1 MNSSE
6 EADTS
11 IPSWQPPDIVL
22 VGCVKTKRTVRSA
35 AKDLYSSP
43 LWRYRRAYAECLDVP
58 WYILSA
64 LHGLLDPDRRIDA
77 YELALTGLRAKARR
91 DWSARVLAELQRRV
105 PSLRDKL
112 IEIHA
117 GATYI
122 DHGLEDGLQGAGAA
136 VHRPLAGIAGIGR
149 QQAWYRERLE
159 VNGNADQ
166 PHSPGQSHA
175 GRIAK
180 LIADDFYGDG
190 LDLSSRGMAPGQAWL
205 NMPEVEIVQRL
216 RGPGAEFETWN
227 DSALLHGVR
236 NTKHVRFLGG
246 TDRAARLFLTFIAA
260 MDRARDA
267 TKLWNAGGRLY
278 EDNPESFD
286 PQHVAGLE
294 VGELQRLLKAAR
306 VSQRHGPDSNAWH
319 QIGRSLSSGRKS
331 SVSRVIDAGSGEA
344 QELLR
349 DLKSRHNDGRAR
361 FPLLRGPK
369 VGPMWVRMMAN
380 PGRAVIDNIETIPV
394 AVDVQVRR
402 ATENLGVATT
412 RELPLP
418 EARPVIQQTWKNA
431 VSEADIAGPAG
442 IEDTCAALDPALWFF
457 GRHGCGH
464 CSKADEQ
471 VSFGRACDY
480 CVRFR

>member
-1 MNSSE
+1 M
-6 EADTS
+6 
-11 IPSWQPPDIVL
+11 PSWQPPDIVL
-22 VGCVKTKRTVRSA
+22 VGCVKTKRTARSA

-43 LWRYRRAYAECLDVP
+43 LWRYRRAYAECLGVP

-64 LHGLLDPDRRIDA
+64 LHGLLEPDRRIDA
-77 YELALTGLRAKARR
+77 YELALTDLRAKARR
-91 DWSARVLAELQRRV
+91 AWSARVLAELQRRV
-105 PSLRDKL
+105 PSMRDKL

-122 DHGLEDGLQGAGAA
+122 DHGLEDGLRDAGAA
-136 VHRPLAGIAGIGR
+136 VHRPLAGIAGIAR

-159 VNGNADQ
+159 VNGRAAQ
-166 PHSPGQSHA
+166 PHSPARSHA

-190 LDLSSRGMAPGQAWL
+190 LDLSSRGMAPGQPWL
-205 NMPEVEIVQRL
+205 DMPEVEIVHRL
-216 RGPGAEFETWN
+216 RAAGAEFETGN
-227 DSALLHGVR
+227 DSALLHSVR
-236 NTKHVRFLGG
+236 SAKHVRFLRG

-267 TKLWNAGGRLY
+267 TQLWNAGGRLY
-278 EDNPESFD
+278 EDHPESFD
-286 PQHVAGLE
+286 PQHLAGLE
-294 VGELQRLLKAAR
+294 VGELRRLLKAAR
-306 VSQRHGPDSNAWH
+306 VSRRHGPDSNAWH
-319 QIGRSLSSGRKS
+319 QIGKSLFSGPTS
-331 SVSRVIDAGSGEA
+331 PVSRVIDAGSGEA

-349 DLKSRHNDGRAR
+349 DLKSRRNDGRAR
-361 FPLLRGPK
+361 FPMLRGPK

-380 PGRAVIDNIETIPV
+380 PGRAVIDRIETIPV

-412 RELPLP
+412 RGLPLRK
-418 EARPVIQQTWKNA
+418 AKPVIQLTWKNA

-442 IEDTCAALDPALWFF
+442 IEGTCAALDPALWFF

-464 CSKADEQ
+464 CRKADEQ